1 MNVDLSGSKALV
13 SAGIFLRDPTYLT
26 LKQAIPE
33 GEARPRDRTGAR
45 RFGGTWTCTR
55 TCSSTVI

>member
-26 LKQAIPE
+26 
-33 GEARPRDRTGAR
+33 
-45 RFGGTWTCTR
+45 
-55 TCSSTVI
+55 